1 MWKIEQA
8 SSWTS
13 YHLRVRSDVER
24 KHCCCQC
31 TQELWTHPQ
40 WNEVGYIVI
49 QIPKELHQ
57 GDWIFPKPRAFFLW
71 LPGLSWETNT
81 RLAQT
86 APIKEHL
93 LQKGRTRCQV
103 HLEQEANRTLQHTTD
118 RKLECVPCH
127 IITQKY
133 WQTWPDWS
141 QPKMWCVSKHVS
153 SVAKQVRTKH
163 QQRQKMWHQE
173 HALWQV
179 RLSRRCFW
187 TRYLGRNMQAIEHMT
202 YTWWPN
208 SWQPNRCCFS
218 STSGG
223 NFQQITHSGFK
234 EIQNFPTEKPTF
246 HTLDIRLKDE
256 KMTHFSGSK
265 FISSGMELFIVRDFS
280 AWGRFMKEICN
291 SHSSEQMGYRVS
303 NILPWC

>member
-1 MWKIEQA
+1 MKNRTGKQLDFLPSQSKVGCWKETLLLPVHTGTLD
-8 SSWTS
+8 SSTRKWG
-13 YHLRVRSDVER
+13 RV
-24 KHCCCQC
+24 HC
-31 TQELWTHPQ
+31 
-40 WNEVGYIVI
+40 
-49 QIPKELHQ
+49 
-57 GDWIFPKPRAFFLW
+57 D
-71 LPGLSWETNT
+71 TNT
-81 RLAQT
+81 ERT
-86 APIKEHL
+86 ASGWLDIPVAKSLLPLTARAGLRNKHQISTDSTKEYL
-93 LQKGRTRCQV
+93 LQKGRTRCEV
-103 HLEQEANRTLQHTTD
+103 HLEQEANRILQHTTD

-133 WQTWPDWS
+133 WQTWPAWS
-141 QPKMWCVSKHVS
+141 QPKKWCVSKHVS

-163 QQRQKMWHQE
+163 QQR
-173 HALWQV
+173 V
-179 RLSRRCFW
+179 RRCGTRNTHCSRYTCPRCFW
-187 TRYLGRNMQAIEHMT
+187 TCYLGGNTPAIEHIT

-208 SWQPNRCCFS
+208 SWQPNSCCFS

-223 NFQQITHSGFK
+223 NFQQVTHSGFK

-246 HTLDIRLKDE
+246 HTLAIRLKDE

-280 AWGRFMKEICN
+280 AWERFMKEICN